1 MKPMLRFSDGG
12 IRGWIQTPTGEFVRY
27 NDAAAAIGEKQAE
40 IERLTRERDGLK
52 EMNAHL
58 SRGNATLSVV
68 EHKLTAECD
77 RLRVDFAELQADY
90 NESQQEIERLTR
102 DRDGLINQMTANTD
116 TATREFNRLYLEVQR
131 LTHEE
136 TLRDDK

>member
-1 MKPMLRFSDGG
+1 MNEPLVQPCDHGNLESELAWDGHCG
-12 IRGWIQTPTGEFVRY
+12 ICTL
-27 NDAAAAIGEKQAE
+27 AAL
-40 IERLTRERDGLK
+40 ERLTRLELNMRECLR
-52 EMNAHL
+52 EYESITAAEL
-58 SRGNATLSVV
+58 RGCHDELR
-68 EHKLTAECD
+68 

-102 DRDGLINQMTANTD
+102 VRDGLINQMTANTD